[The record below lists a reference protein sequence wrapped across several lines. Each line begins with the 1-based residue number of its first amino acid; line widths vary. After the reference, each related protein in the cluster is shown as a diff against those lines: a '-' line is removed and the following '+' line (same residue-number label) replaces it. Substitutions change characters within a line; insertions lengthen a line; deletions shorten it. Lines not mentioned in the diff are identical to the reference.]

1 MDTANV
7 ETNMTARATCFAVL
21 FLGKFNIFHQF
32 SKRRNGDLILHSCTL
47 VQFCCTSITKN
58 NVRRLAFSEVADDV
72 KDDHGVLTGNTA
84 EVYRYAIKQR
94 KPVGVREVQ
103 RALKLSSPT
112 LAAYHL
118 DKLEEAGLLKQTS
131 AGYVVEKLVLE
142 NFVRLRQLLLP
153 KYLFYLAVFFTAVV
167 FQATLFRP
175 PQLTREYVFSTS
187 MLVLATAY
195 FAYETVMTTLKK
207 RI

>member
-1 MDTANV
+1 MRDEN
-7 ETNMTARATCFAVL
+7 
-21 FLGKFNIFHQF
+21 
-32 SKRRNGDLILHSCTL
+32 D
-47 VQFCCTSITKN
+47 
-58 NVRRLAFSEVADDV
+58 
-72 KDDHGVLTGNTA
+72 VLTGNTA

-131 AGYVVEKLVLE
+131 GGYVVEKLVLE

-153 KYLFYLAVFFTAVV
+153 KCLFYFAVFATAVL
-167 FQATLFRP
+167 FQITLFRP
-175 PQLTREYVFSTS
+175 SQLTREYLFSTS
-187 MLVLATAY
+187 MLALAAAY
-195 FAYETVMTTLKK
+195 FAYETIMTNLKK

>member
-1 MDTANV
+1 
-7 ETNMTARATCFAVL
+7 
-21 FLGKFNIFHQF
+21 
-32 SKRRNGDLILHSCTL
+32 
-47 VQFCCTSITKN
+47 
-58 NVRRLAFSEVADDV
+58 V
-72 KDDHGVLTGNTA
+72 KDENDVLTGNTA

-131 AGYVVEKLVLE
+131 GGYVVEKLVLE

-153 KYLFYLAVFFTAVV
+153 KYLFYFAVFATAVL
-167 FQATLFRP
+167 FQIILFRP
-175 PQLTREYVFSTS
+175 SQLTREYLFSTS
-187 MLVLATAY
+187 MLALAAAY
-195 FAYETVMTTLKK
+195 FAYETIITILKR

>member
-1 MDTANV
+1 M
-7 ETNMTARATCFAVL
+7 
-21 FLGKFNIFHQF
+21 
-32 SKRRNGDLILHSCTL
+32 
-47 VQFCCTSITKN
+47 
-58 NVRRLAFSEVADDV
+58 
-72 KDDHGVLTGNTA
+72 KDENDVLTGNTA

-131 AGYVVEKLVLE
+131 GGYVVEKLVLE

-153 KYLFYLAVFFTAVV
+153 KYLFYFAVFATAVL
-167 FQATLFRP
+167 FQIILFRP
-175 PQLTREYVFSTS
+175 SQLTREYLFSTS
-187 MLVLATAY
+187 MLALAAAY
-195 FAYETVMTTLKK
+195 FAYETIITILKR